1 MGNGF
6 SRMLQM
12 LNVDNRRSDTYHHHS
27 EHESGSDNEKPRQHT
42 KREKE
47 LLLPIVRPVG
57 NKLNMSD
64 GNIGNDDLPNIDDEH
79 LKPKV

>member
-1 MGNGF
+1 
-6 SRMLQM
+6 MLQM
-12 LNVDNRRSDTYHHHS
+12 LNVDNKKSNDTYNHS
-27 EHESGSDNEKPRQHT
+27 DRELSDDDRPRIAHS
-42 KREKE
+42 KRGDKE

-64 GNIGNDDLPNIDDEH
+64 GNIGNDELPAIDDEYH